1 MSKKIFDVLKREL
14 LYIGVLLASAL
25 AIFQIVYY
33 KENFIVALRFV
44 LSLFW
49 LFVIPGYF
57 AMLYWHEKLGLA
69 ERIVIGT
76 AVSAAI
82 VGIFSYYIG
91 LIGLNMKYHG
101 YLLPLLIITAGFLA
115 PYCKKEADN

>member
-1 MSKKIFDVLKREL
+1 MSKEIFDVLKREL
-14 LYIGVLLASAL
+14 LYIGVLLALAL

-33 KENFIVALRFV
+33 KENFIVTLRFV

-69 ERIVIGT
+69 ERIVIGI

-91 LIGLNMKYHG
+91 LTGLNMKYHG
-101 YLLPLLIITAGFLA
+101 YLLPLLIVITGFLA